1 MEKKKILEHL
11 INKYPSLD
19 RSYIE
24 SVIDR
29 FFQLIAENLKNGDRI
44 EFRNFGIFK
53 LKCLSE
59 REIFN
64 PHTKRLETVSS
75 KSIPFFKCSK
85 SLHKLSA

>member
-1 MEKKKILEHL
+1 MEKKKILAYL
-11 INKYPSLD
+11 AQKYPNLD
-19 RSYIE
+19 ITYIE
-24 SVIDR
+24 SITDR
-29 FFQLIAENLKNGDRI
+29 FFQLIAENIKNGDRI

-53 LKCLSE
+53 LKRLSE